1 MEPPVLSER
10 VSKNEKK
17 KHKREEKAA
26 RKIEKEK
33 NGPPV
38 DFEKMKGNKPPKPN
52 KSFITYYQSIVPEE
66 QWQVTTTPANY
77 ERTR

>member
-1 MEPPVLSER
+1 MSER

-52 KSFITYYQSIVPEE
+52 KSFITYTNQSSLKSSGRCRS
-66 QWQVTTTPANY
+66 NY